1 MTSDGDKAIPYF
13 RDLFPELSAM
23 PDAVLAERLEK
34 LWASEKNINSLAW
47 LDWCDAV
54 NREGKREG
62 LGDSPRDGLFD
73 GSW

>member
-13 RDLFPELSAM
+13 RDVFPELSAM

-34 LWASEKNINSLAW
+34 LWVIKDDINHLAW
-47 LDWCDAV
+47 LDDHYPV
-54 NREGKREG
+54 NHEGKCEG